1 MIGRLGA
8 KLNLALIL
16 AVARARSRLFR
27 WLGIWPLT
35 AVLFAGCA
43 PSLAASATRS
53 GDVGDA
59 VSVAAALSPHCRR
72 LSDTERALRIVSVT
86 AGTLGGTAG
95 LVTIPVEDDDVETG
109 LMIGAAS
116 AAVIGVT
123 AEAIR
128 AQYAASFT
136 EDCP

>member
-8 KLNLALIL
+8 KLNLALIF
-16 AVARARSRLFR
+16 AIARARGRLFR

-43 PSLAASATRS
+43 PSLATSAERS
-53 GDVGDA
+53 AGDGA
-59 VSVAAALSPHCRR
+59 PAGSSEHCRR